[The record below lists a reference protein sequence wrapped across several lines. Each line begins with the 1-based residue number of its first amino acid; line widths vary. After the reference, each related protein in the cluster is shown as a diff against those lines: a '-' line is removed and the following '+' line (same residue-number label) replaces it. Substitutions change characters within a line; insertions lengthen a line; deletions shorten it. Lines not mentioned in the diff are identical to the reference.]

1 MDNYA
6 NIYGIDISKN
16 TFDVVDLEGNHSDF
30 KNTKKGFMEF
40 KKTIK
45 KDSLCVMEVTGIYHL
60 NIAKFL
66 FKKKIDVSVVN
77 PLRIKRFS
85 QMLLKRNKTDKADAK
100 MIATYGD
107 NQKPNLWEPCSE
119 KMEQSKDIYKV
130 MDQMIRFRAGLRN
143 KLSTLTTKETMVFTI
158 KEIKEQILSVSVS
171 ILNLES
177 KINELVKEED
187 AELLTNL
194 KSISGIG
201 ERTAT
206 LLIMST
212 DRFKNFDSSK
222 KLSSYFGLAP
232 TEHRSGTSVNGSNRI
247 SKMGNPDVRKTLYM
261 CALQASRNN
270 KTCSVLYNRLLDK
283 GKPKKVA
290 LIAVANKLLKITFA
304 IAKSGL
310 KYDPNYVSKL
320 DRSKIVSST

>member
-100 MIATYGD
+100 VISLYGK
-107 NQKPNLWEPCSE
+107 NQKPELWEPCSE
-119 KMEQSKDIYKV
+119 KIEQSKDIYKV
-130 MDQMIRFRAGLRN
+130 IDIYIYIYVYKPSYN
-143 KLSTLTTKETMVFTI
+143 VEVYTDTLTY
-158 KEIKEQILSVSVS
+158 L
-171 ILNLES
+171 
-177 KINELVKEED
+177 
-187 AELLTNL
+187 
-194 KSISGIG
+194 
-201 ERTAT
+201 
-206 LLIMST
+206 
-212 DRFKNFDSSK
+212 
-222 KLSSYFGLAP
+222 
-232 TEHRSGTSVNGSNRI
+232 
-247 SKMGNPDVRKTLYM
+247 
-261 CALQASRNN
+261 
-270 KTCSVLYNRLLDK
+270 
-283 GKPKKVA
+283 
-290 LIAVANKLLKITFA
+290 
-304 IAKSGL
+304 
-310 KYDPNYVSKL
+310 
-320 DRSKIVSST
+320 

>member
-1 MDNYA
+1 
-6 NIYGIDISKN
+6 
-16 TFDVVDLEGNHSDF
+16 
-30 KNTKKGFMEF
+30 MEF

-77 PLRIKRFS
+77 PLRIKRFF

-119 KMEQSKDIYKV
+119 KMEQSKDIYKI
-130 MDQMIRFRAGLRN
+130 MDQMIRFRAGLKN
-143 KLSTLTTKETMVFTI
+143 KLSALVTKEAMIFAI
-158 KEIKEQILSVSVS
+158 KEIKKQILLVSES
-171 ILNLES
+171 ILNLEN

-206 LLIMST
+206 LLIIST
-212 DRFKNFDSSK
+212 DRFKN
-222 KLSSYFGLAP
+222 
-232 TEHRSGTSVNGSNRI
+232 
-247 SKMGNPDVRKTLYM
+247 
-261 CALQASRNN
+261 
-270 KTCSVLYNRLLDK
+270 
-283 GKPKKVA
+283 
-290 LIAVANKLLKITFA
+290 
-304 IAKSGL
+304 
-310 KYDPNYVSKL
+310 
-320 DRSKIVSST
+320 